1 MKERLD
7 ETTIAL
13 RVAKELQDGW
23 YVNLGFGI
31 PTLAASFLPEGRTVF
46 FQSENGLLGYGGTA
60 TLEEASGMGWLYVD
74 AAAQPVFPAPGM
86 AIFDYGEA
94 FDMIRGNHLDLTV
107 LGGLQVSERGDLA
120 NWRMPMYTGKAGTI
134 GGAMDLA
141 ASARR
146 VYVAMTHT
154 EKGNKPKIVR
164 ECRAGVDREAMRPP
178 DLHGPGSH
186 RRDGEGVGP
195 RGESPRLVGGGDP
208 GADRTEADRGPRPQG
223 YRTLG
228 PVVHL
233 WNYELKI

>member
-31 PTLAASFLPEGRTVF
+31 PTLAASFIPEGRSVF

-154 EKGNKPKIVR
+154 EKGDRPKIVR
-164 ECRAGVDREAMRPP
+164 ECKLALTAKRCVHRIFT
-178 DLHGPGSH
+178 DLAVIDVTEKGLVLEEKAPGWSV
-186 RRDGEGVGP
+186 E
-195 RGESPRLVGGGDP
+195 EIQAL
-208 GADRTEADRGPRPQG
+208 TEPKLIVAED
-223 YRTLG
+223 LKDI
-228 PVVHL
+228 
-233 WNYELKI
+233 EL

>member
-31 PTLAASFLPEGRTVF
+31 PTLAASFIPEDRTVF
-46 FQSENGLLGYGGTA
+46 FQSENGLLGYGSTA
-60 TLEEASGMGWLYVD
+60 TVEEAGEMGWLYVD

-94 FDMIRGNHLDLTV
+94 FDMIRGGHLDLTI

-141 ASARR
+141 ASTRR

-154 EKGNKPKIVR
+154 EKGDRPKIVK
-164 ECRAGVDREAMRPP
+164 ECKLALTAKRCVNRIFT
-178 DLHGPGSH
+178 DLAVIDVTEQGLVLEEKAPGWSV
-186 RRDGEGVGP
+186 E
-195 RGESPRLVGGGDP
+195 EIQALTEPRLIIAKDLK
-208 GADRTEADRGPRPQG
+208 DI
-223 YRTLG
+223 
-228 PVVHL
+228 
-233 WNYELKI
+233 EL

>member
-94 FDMIRGNHLDLTV
+94 FDMIRGGHLDLTV

-164 ECRAGVDREAMRPP
+164 ECKLAVTAKRCVHRIFT
-178 DLHGPGSH
+178 DLAVIDVTEKGLVLEEKAPGWSVEEIQALTEPKLIVA
-186 RRDGEGVGP
+186 EG
-195 RGESPRLVGGGDP
+195 LKDI
-208 GADRTEADRGPRPQG
+208 
-223 YRTLG
+223 
-228 PVVHL
+228 
-233 WNYELKI
+233 EL

>member
-1 MKERLD
+1 MTMKERLD

-31 PTLAASFLPEGRTVF
+31 PTLAASFLPEGRSVF

-60 TLEEASGMGWLYVD
+60 TLEEAAGMGWLYVD

-86 AIFDYGEA
+86 AIFDYGDA
-94 FDMIRGNHLDLTV
+94 FDMIRGGHLDLTV

-154 EKGNKPKIVR
+154 EKGDRPKIVR
-164 ECRAGVDREAMRPP
+164 ECKLALTAKRCVHRIFT
-178 DLHGPGSH
+178 DLAVIDVTEKGLVLEEKAPGWSV
-186 RRDGEGVGP
+186 E
-195 RGESPRLVGGGDP
+195 EIQAL
-208 GADRTEADRGPRPQG
+208 TEPKLIVAED
-223 YRTLG
+223 LKDI
-228 PVVHL
+228 
-233 WNYELKI
+233 EL

>member
-60 TLEEASGMGWLYVD
+60 TLEEASEMGWLYVD

-94 FDMIRGNHLDLTV
+94 FDMIRGGHLDLTV

-164 ECRAGVDREAMRPP
+164 ECKLALTAKRCVHRIFT
-178 DLHGPGSH
+178 DLAVIDVTEKGLVLEEKAPGWSV
-186 RRDGEGVGP
+186 E
-195 RGESPRLVGGGDP
+195 EIQAL
-208 GADRTEADRGPRPQG
+208 TEPKLIVAED
-223 YRTLG
+223 LKDI
-228 PVVHL
+228 
-233 WNYELKI
+233 EL

>member
-31 PTLAASFLPEGRTVF
+31 PTLAASFLPEGRSVF

-60 TLEEASGMGWLYVD
+60 TVEEAGEMGWLYVD

-94 FDMIRGNHLDLTV
+94 FDMIRGGHLDLTV

-154 EKGNKPKIVR
+154 EKGNRPKIVR
-164 ECRAGVDREAMRPP
+164 ECKLALTAKRCVHRIFT
-178 DLHGPGSH
+178 DLAVIDVTEKGLVLEEKAPGWSV
-186 RRDGEGVGP
+186 E
-195 RGESPRLVGGGDP
+195 EIQAL
-208 GADRTEADRGPRPQG
+208 TEPKLIVAKD
-223 YRTLG
+223 LKDI
-228 PVVHL
+228 
-233 WNYELKI
+233 EL

>member
-13 RVAKELQDGW
+13 RVSKELQDGW

-60 TLEEASGMGWLYVD
+60 TLEEASEMGWLYVD

-94 FDMIRGNHLDLTV
+94 FDMIRGGHLDLTV
-107 LGGLQVSERGDLA
+107 LGGLQVSEQGDLA

-164 ECRAGVDREAMRPP
+164 ECKLALTAKRCVHRIFT
-178 DLHGPGSH
+178 DLAVIDVTGKGLVLEEKAPGWSV
-186 RRDGEGVGP
+186 E
-195 RGESPRLVGGGDP
+195 EIQAL
-208 GADRTEADRGPRPQG
+208 TEP
-223 YRTLG
+223 TLI
-228 PVVHL
+228 VAEDL
-233 WNYELKI
+233 KDIEL